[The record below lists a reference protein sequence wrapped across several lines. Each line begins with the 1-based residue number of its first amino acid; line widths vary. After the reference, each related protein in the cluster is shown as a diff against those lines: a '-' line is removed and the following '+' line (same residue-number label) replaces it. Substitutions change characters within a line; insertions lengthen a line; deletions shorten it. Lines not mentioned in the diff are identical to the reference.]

1 MISLPISCI
10 GEIRSKDTSC
20 EWERYGRF
28 QEKSYTEVILECD
41 GVNRGSVRVRLKTES
56 VTLKM
61 DLVPVFHSCQSN
73 ASTEVEIGAHLG
85 KGEWGEGIPCGC
97 RTV

>member
-1 MISLPISCI
+1 M
-10 GEIRSKDTSC
+10 
-20 EWERYGRF
+20 
-28 QEKSYTEVILECD
+28 
-41 GVNRGSVRVRLKTES
+41 RVRLKTES
-56 VTLKM
+56 VTIKM
-61 DLVPVFHSCQSN
+61 DIVPVFHSCQSN